1 MPRVA
6 GSHRMASHKE
16 GGGVFMATKY
26 PNLFSPIKIGG
37 AEIKNRI
44 AMMPMGVFSPR
55 LMNLKCGAYT
65 KDGADYYIERAK
77 GGTGLIITGL
87 IPIIPL
93 PFFNPVNAP
102 DDFVGGMRYLMDG
115 AHRYGAKVFVQ
126 LTAMNGRAACAD
138 SEAELF
144 AAPAPAPIQNVWDP
158 AMENRGITRDEIRL
172 YVRNF
177 AEVARLVKRAGGD
190 GVEIHAVHEGYLLDQ
205 FAISNYNRRT
215 DEYGGSLENRLRFP
229 SEIARAIKE
238 RCGGSFPVSMRY
250 SARSCAKGF
259 NRGAL
264 PGETFAEFGRDLGEG
279 RVVARMLQDAG
290 YDMLNCDNGSY
301 DSWYWAHPP
310 MYMPKACNLGDVA
323 EIKKAVGIPVACAGR
338 FDEPDVAEA
347 AIAAGR
353 VDMMGMGRPL
363 LADPELANKFASGN
377 LDAVRPCICCHQG
390 CLGRIF
396 QRKDISCAVNPAC
409 GREKS
414 WAIEP
419 ARARKKI
426 AVVGGGLG
434 GMEAARVCALR
445 GHAVDLYEKA
455 DELGGVFIAASA
467 PNFKDDD
474 KRLLAWYVRQMKELG
489 VRLHMGRTVTKEM
502 LGGIERDEL
511 FVATGATER
520 RLEAPGLDGA
530 NVAYAVEALR
540 RVRASSEARGE
551 TGRENGE
558 ANGGGGCAE
567 GEKGEAK
574 GASGGETGLEDG
586 ETRGNADG
594 ETRLENGEAKG
605 ASGGKAEGESAIV
618 IGGGLTGC
626 EIAYMLARD
635 GKKVTIVEMSETI
648 INAFGLSAANYNM
661 LMELLDHYNV
671 AVLKNSVVESYA
683 DGKAVVA
690 ETIKNYPNAANRARH
705 MYALGPKGA
714 VKKREIPADSIVV
727 SIGYTGDRALYD
739 ELGGAEHTYLVGDAR
754 QPANIMDAIWA
765 AYEIA
770 KDV

>member
-1 MPRVA
+1 
-6 GSHRMASHKE
+6 MAI
-16 GGGVFMATKY
+16 KY
-26 PNLFSPIKIGG
+26 PNLFSPIKVGRL
-37 AEIKNRI
+37 EIKNRI

-77 GGTGLIITGL
+77 GGAGLIITGL
-87 IPIIPL
+87 IPVIPL
-93 PFFNPVNAP
+93 PIFNPVNAP
-102 DDFVGGMRYLMDG
+102 DDFVGGMKYLMDG
-115 AHRYGAKVFVQ
+115 AHRHGAKIFVQ
-126 LTAMNGRAACAD
+126 LTAMNGRAAHAE
-138 SEAELF
+138 SEAELRPT
-144 AAPAPAPIQNVWDP
+144 PAPAPIQNVWDP
-158 AMENRGITRDEIRL
+158 AMENRGMSKDEIRL

-177 AEVARLVKRAGGD
+177 AEVAWLVRQAGGD

-205 FAISNYNRRT
+205 FAIANFNRRT
-215 DEYGGSLENRLRFP
+215 DKYGGSLENRLRFP
-229 SEIARAIKE
+229 SEIVRAIKE
-238 RCGGSFPVSMRY
+238 KCGAGFPVSMRY
-250 SARSCAKGF
+250 SARSYAKGF

-264 PGETFAEFGRDLGEG
+264 PGEAFAEFGRDLDES
-279 RVVARMLQDAG
+279 RIVARMLQDAG

-353 VDMMGMGRPL
+353 IDMMGMGRPL
-363 LADPELANKFASGN
+363 LADPDLPNKFASGD

-396 QRKDISCAVNPAC
+396 QGKDISCAVNPAC

-414 WAIEP
+414 WAIAP
-419 ARARKKI
+419 AQTRKRV

-445 GHAVDLYEKA
+445 GHEVDLYEKTG
-455 DELGGVFIAASA
+455 ELGGVFLAASA
-467 PNFKDDD
+467 PDFKDDD

-489 VRLHMGRTVTKEM
+489 VSLHMGRAVTKE
-502 LGGIERDEL
+502 LLDGIERDEL
-511 FVATGATER
+511 FIATGASER
-520 RLEAPGLDGA
+520 RLNAPGLDGA

-540 RVRASSEARGE
+540 GAKAKI
-551 TGRENGE
+551 
-558 ANGGGGCAE
+558 
-567 GEKGEAK
+567 KGK
-574 GASGGETGLEDG
+574 
-586 ETRGNADG
+586 N
-594 ETRLENGEAKG
+594 
-605 ASGGKAEGESAIV
+605 IV
-618 IGGGLTGC
+618 VVGGGLTGC

-648 INAFGLSAANYNM
+648 LNAFGLSAANYNM
-661 LMELLDHYNV
+661 LMELMDHYKV
-671 AVLKNSVVESYA
+671 AVLKNSVLESYA

-690 ETIKNYPNAANRARH
+690 ETIKNYPNAANRARR
-705 MYALGPKGA
+705 MYALGPKGM
-714 VKKREIPADSIVV
+714 VKKREMPADSIVV

-739 ELGGAEHTYLVGDAR
+739 ELRGARNTYLVGDAK